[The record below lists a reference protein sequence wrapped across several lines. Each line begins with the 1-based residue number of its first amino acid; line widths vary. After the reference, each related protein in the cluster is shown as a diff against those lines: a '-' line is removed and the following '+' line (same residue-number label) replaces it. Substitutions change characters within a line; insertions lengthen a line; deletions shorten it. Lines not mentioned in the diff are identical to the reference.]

1 MENYQKVGI
10 MTGVIGAIIGLIL
23 LRSLGGFF
31 VYFGGCM
38 FVASMISVTILIP
51 ISGSGKYR
59 ETVGILVLLMGIF
72 FNWLLIIPGVM
83 AMRYKPKSN
92 KPLAGI

>member
-1 MENYQKVGI
+1 MENYQKAGI
-10 MTGVIGAIIGLIL
+10 MTGVIGVIIGLIL

-38 FVASMISVTILIP
+38 FVASMVSVTILIP